1 METLDI
7 NQKGEYKIMNN
18 DAEYEPT
25 TYKEVKKR
33 LQGKRIE
40 DYTKED
46 TLDYYAYATEEEM
59 NMPKVQQILI
69 KHKLYEELLNSID
82 IITDKAVIQDLLSSD
97 LFKDKNNTIIEGKI
111 LDIQKEPFAVL
122 DKKYIVHNI
131 IVTFEESNTSIKHK
145 LKWC

>member
-111 LDIQKEPFAVL
+111 IDIQKEPFAVL

>member
-59 NMPKVQQILI
+59 NMPKV
-69 KHKLYEELLNSID
+69 HKY
-82 IITDKAVIQDLLSSD
+82 
-97 LFKDKNNTIIEGKI
+97 
-111 LDIQKEPFAVL
+111 
-122 DKKYIVHNI
+122 
-131 IVTFEESNTSIKHK
+131 
-145 LKWC
+145 